1 MARRTVLT
9 SRQRSAL
16 FSLPQHETELL
27 RHYTLSDEDLQHIEA
42 RRRPRNKLGFA
53 LQLCVLRYPGRLLAP
68 GEFVPPPVVEFIGR
82 QLDLDG
88 YELAD
93 YAVRS
98 ETRHE
103 HLAELRRLYGFQPF
117 SGRAA
122 RELNDRLREEAPL
135 ARSNEDLARR
145 FVDACRQTRTILPA
159 TTTIERLCADALVD
173 AERRIEARIAERVP
187 PGLRRELEHLL
198 NETVDAGV
206 TRFVWLRQ
214 FEPGSNSADANRL
227 LDRLDHLQRLDFPE
241 GLFDDVPAH
250 RITRLR
256 RQGERYFAD
265 GLRELPENRRL
276 AILAVCAV
284 EWEMVLADAVVETH
298 DRIVGRTYRAA
309 VRTCEVQLGDETAAV
324 REALR
329 SFADLGSALINAKDR
344 GAALDAVIAT
354 GPGWEGLGDLVATA
368 AAVVNTVASDPL
380 NHVLAGYSRF
390 RRYTP
395 RMLRTLDIEASP
407 VARPL
412 LEAVDVLRNDATAR
426 PTGFLRP
433 NSKWSRLLRTQS
445 DHRLWET
452 AMLFHLRDAFRAGD
466 VWLARSR
473 RYGDIRKALLSV
485 PAVTDAERS
494 LPVAA
499 SPHDWLAERR
509 FALDEGLRR
518 LAATARAGAITGES
532 IEDSVL
538 RVERTETAVPDG
550 AADLV
555 ADLYRQMPE
564 ARITDILLEV
574 DDATRFTEAFTHL
587 RTGEPCR
594 DRIGLL
600 NVLLA
605 EGINLGL
612 RKMAEATTTHGF
624 WELMRIARWHV
635 EGDAFDRALAVVVE
649 AQAALPMAAFWGTGR
664 TASSDGQ
671 FFPAGGRGE
680 ALNLVNARYGAEP
693 GVKAYSHVSDRFSPF
708 ATQTI
713 PATVHEAPYI
723 LDGLLMNETGRRVRE
738 QYADTGGFTDHVF
751 AACSILGYTFVPR
764 IRDLPSKRLYVFER
778 AGVPKRL
785 RPLVGGKVNVDL
797 IDRNWADI
805 LRVAATMAAGTMRP
819 SQLLRKLAAYP
830 RQNELAAALREV
842 GRIERSLFMIDWTTD
857 PDVRRRALV
866 GLNKGEAHHAL
877 KRAINFHQRGELRDR
892 TGEGQHYRIAGLN
905 LLAAIII
912 YWNTVKLGDAVFA
925 RQEAGLETPAEFL
938 THVSPLGWE
947 HINLTGEY
955 RWPGTSPRST

>member
-1 MARRTVLT
+1 MRSSGTKRPRSARR
-9 SRQRSAL
+9 
-16 FSLPQHETELL
+16 
-27 RHYTLSDEDLQHIEA
+27 
-42 RRRPRNKLGFA
+42 
-53 LQLCVLRYPGRLLAP
+53 
-68 GEFVPPPVVEFIGR
+68 
-82 QLDLDG
+82 
-88 YELAD
+88 
-93 YAVRS
+93 
-98 ETRHE
+98 
-103 HLAELRRLYGFQPF
+103 
-117 SGRAA
+117 SGRSP
-122 RELNDRLREEAPL
+122 NWG
-135 ARSNEDLARR
+135 RR
-145 FVDACRQTRTILPA
+145 WI
-159 TTTIERLCADALVD
+159 
-173 AERRIEARIAERVP
+173 
-187 PGLRRELEHLL
+187 G
-198 NETVDAGV
+198 
-206 TRFVWLRQ
+206 
-214 FEPGSNSADANRL
+214 
-227 LDRLDHLQRLDFPE
+227 
-241 GLFDDVPAH
+241 
-250 RITRLR
+250 
-256 RQGERYFAD
+256 
-265 GLRELPENRRL
+265 
-276 AILAVCAV
+276 
-284 EWEMVLADAVVETH
+284 
-298 DRIVGRTYRAA
+298 
-309 VRTCEVQLGDETAAV
+309 
-324 REALR
+324 
-329 SFADLGSALINAKDR
+329 AKDT
-344 GAALDAVIAT
+344 GAALDAVIAD
-354 GPGWEGLGDLVATA
+354 GPGWEGLGDLVARA
-368 AAVVNTVASDPL
+368 AALANTVAADPL
-380 NHVLAGYSRF
+380 NHVLGGYSRF

-407 VARPL
+407 VAKPL
-412 LEAVDVLRNDATAR
+412 LEAVDVLRSDATAR

-445 DHRLWET
+445 DHRHWET
-452 AMLFHLRDAFRAGD
+452 AVLFHLRDAFRAGD

-473 RYGDIRKALLSV
+473 RYGDIRRALLSA
-485 PAVTDAERS
+485 PAVADTDRS
-494 LPVAA
+494 LPVPA

-518 LAATARAGAITGES
+518 LAAAARARAIAGDGS
-532 IEDSVL
+532 IEDSML
-538 RVERTETAVPDG
+538 RVERTEGAVPDG

-555 ADLYRQMPE
+555 ADLYRRMPD

-587 RTGEPCR
+587 RTGSPCR

-635 EGDAFDRALAVVVE
+635 EGEAYDRALSTVVE

-680 ALNLVNARYGAEP
+680 ALNLVNARYGTEP

-751 AACSILGYTFVPR
+751 AACSILGYAFVPR

-778 AGVPKRL
+778 AGVPKHL

-819 SQLLRKLAAYP
+819 SQILRKLAAYP

-842 GRIERSLFMIDWTTD
+842 GRVERSLFMIDWATD
-857 PDVRRRALV
+857 PDMRRRAQV

-892 TGEGQHYRIAGLN
+892 TGEGQHYRVAGLN

-912 YWNTVKLGDAVFA
+912 YWNTLKLGEAVFA
-925 RQEAGLETPAEFL
+925 RREAGLETPPEFL
-938 THVSPLGWE
+938 AHISPLGWE

-955 RWPGTSPRST
+955 RWPSTDPRATRNA

>member
-1 MARRTVLT
+1 M
-9 SRQRSAL
+9 
-16 FSLPQHETELL
+16 
-27 RHYTLSDEDLQHIEA
+27 
-42 RRRPRNKLGFA
+42 
-53 LQLCVLRYPGRLLAP
+53 
-68 GEFVPPPVVEFIGR
+68 
-82 QLDLDG
+82 
-88 YELAD
+88 
-93 YAVRS
+93 
-98 ETRHE
+98 
-103 HLAELRRLYGFQPF
+103 YGFRSF
-117 SGRAA
+117 SDHAA
-122 RELNDRLREEAPL
+122 RELGDRLREEAPL

-145 FVDACRQTRTILPA
+145 FVDACRQTRTILPT

-187 PGLRRELEHLL
+187 PGLRRGLENLL
-198 NETVDAGV
+198 RETVDANV

-214 FEPGSNSADANRL
+214 LEY
-227 LDRLDHLQRLDFPE
+227 LQRLDFPE
-241 GLFDDVPAH
+241 GLFHDVPAY

-284 EWEMVLADAVVETH
+284 EWEMFLADAVVETH
-298 DRIVGRTYRAA
+298 DRIVGRTYRTA
-309 VRTCEVQLGDETAAV
+309 VRTCEAQLGDETAAV

-329 SFADLGSALINAKDR
+329 SFAALGNALLGARDA
-344 GAALDAVIAT
+344 GAALDAVIT
-354 GPGWEGLGDLVATA
+354 DSPGWEGLGDLVATA
-368 AAVVNTVASDPL
+368 AALAATVASDPL

-407 VARPL
+407 MARPL
-412 LEAVDVLRNDATAR
+412 LEAVDVLRNAAKAR

-433 NSKWSRLLRTQS
+433 NSKWSRLLRTQP

-452 AMLFHLRDAFRAGD
+452 AVLFHLRDAFRAGD
-466 VWLARSR
+466 LWLARSR
-473 RYGDIRKALLSV
+473 RYGDIRKTLLSA
-485 PAVTDAERS
+485 PAVVDADRS
-494 LPVAA
+494 LPVPA
-499 SPHDWLAERR
+499 SPQDWLAERKG
-509 FALDEGLRR
+509 ALDEGLRR
-518 LAATARAGAITGES
+518 LDTAARAGAITGAS
-532 IEDSVL
+532 IDEGML
-538 RVERTETAVPDG
+538 RIERTAAAVPHG
-550 AADLV
+550 AGDIV
-555 ADLYRQMPE
+555 ADLYQRIPDT
-564 ARITDILLEV
+564 RITDILLEV

-587 RTGEPCR
+587 RTGAPCR

-635 EGDAFDRALAVVVE
+635 EGEAYDRALSVVVE

-671 FFPAGGRGE
+671 FFPAAGRGE
-680 ALNLVNARYGAEP
+680 ALNLVNARYGTEP
-693 GVKAYSHVSDRFSPF
+693 GLKAYSHVSDRFSPF

-751 AACSILGYTFVPR
+751 AACSILGYAFVPR

-778 AGVPKRL
+778 AGVPKQL
-785 RPLVGGKVNVDL
+785 RPLVGGKVNADL

-805 LRVAATMAAGTMRP
+805 LRVASTMAAGTMRP
-819 SQLLRKLAAYP
+819 SQILRKLAAYP

-842 GRIERSLFMIDWTTD
+842 GRIERSLFMLDWTTD
-857 PDVRRRALV
+857 PDMRRRAQV

-912 YWNTVKLGDAVFA
+912 YWNTQKLSEAVFA
-925 RQEAGLETPAEFL
+925 RQKAGLETPPGFL

-955 RWPGTSPRST
+955 RWPGAPT